1 LPDQLGERFAGS
13 VSGVGDLAKKL
24 ASAGDVVASCA
35 AKQLVEYSLGYN
47 PEAQNSC
54 ELEVVKK
61 RFAESGSFVEFF
73 RALATSPAFA
83 VRDPAPK

>member
-1 LPDQLGERFAGS
+1 
-13 VSGVGDLAKKL
+13 
-24 ASAGDVVASCA
+24 VARCA

-61 RFAESGSFVEFF
+61 RFAETGSFVEFF
-73 RALATSPAFA
+73 RALATSPAFV